1 MARSWR
7 FRQAD
12 KMTIAHVWMIGCR
25 TLLIGCR
32 TLLLAALLG
41 WPLAVAAADDD
52 WRDLRDEVRQGR
64 LVSLP
69 SVLDWL
75 QARYDGQV
83 LKVDL
88 ERDDDATRYD
98 IEMIGPQG
106 QLVAFEFDAAS
117 GELLNI
123 EGVNVEAMKRP

>member
-1 MARSWR
+1 
-7 FRQAD
+7 
-12 KMTIAHVWMIGCR
+12 MTKFHASMTGWCA
-25 TLLIGCR
+25 
-32 TLLLAALLG
+32 LLLALLS
-41 WPLAVAAADDD
+41 WPLAAPADDD
-52 WRDLRDEVRQGR
+52 WRALHDEVRQGR

-83 LKVDL
+83 LEVEL
-88 ERDDDATRYD
+88 ERDNDATRYD

-106 QLVAFEFDAAS
+106 QLVEFEFDATN
-117 GELLNI
+117 GELLDV

>member
-1 MARSWR
+1 
-7 FRQAD
+7 
-12 KMTIAHVWMIGCR
+12 MTIAHVWM
-25 TLLIGCR
+25 IGCR

>member
-1 MARSWR
+1 MN
-7 FRQAD
+7 
-12 KMTIAHVWMIGCR
+12 G
-25 TLLIGCR
+25 GR

-41 WPLAVAAADDD
+41 WPLAVPAADGD
-52 WRDLRDEVRQGR
+52 WRELYDEVRQGR

-75 QARYDGQV
+75 QANYLGQV
-83 LKVDL
+83 LEVEL
-88 ERDDDATRYD
+88 ERDDGATRYD

-106 QLVAFEFDAAS
+106 QLVVFEFDAAS
-117 GELLNI
+117 GELLRV